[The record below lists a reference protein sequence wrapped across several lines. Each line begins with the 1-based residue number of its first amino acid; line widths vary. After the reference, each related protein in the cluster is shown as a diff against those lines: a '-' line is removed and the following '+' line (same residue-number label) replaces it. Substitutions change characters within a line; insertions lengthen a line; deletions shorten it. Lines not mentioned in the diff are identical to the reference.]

1 MRGGTIVTKAL
12 ARLLAAVALAL
23 VLSINVVAPASAAP
37 IGAEP
42 SQVSSLCSTARSFD
56 YQYLPVERWSGA
68 TQKIHVRSN
77 GGITDFAPVQRQ
89 LQSVNFVIGD
99 FLYGLTT
106 KFVTWSTQFC
116 PIQAVGG
123 AVDSAAAQLGR
134 ALVNSSLVAGLLV
147 CTLIVLLM
155 QGFRNRDSAWMSR
168 LGVKLLVVAL
178 FAIMVAGSTQSR
190 GGGIGG
196 DFQTPYHPG
205 KGSPGWFATTIDRI
219 VTELAAA
226 PAAALS
232 TETIVDTVGSG
243 DQLDCAP
250 YLGALQEGYTAQA
263 SRGGVIS
270 SEAVPALTVSNLW
283 QISGYNAWSVGQFG
297 NKNLNGHTRVA
308 CRMLDRNAAIP
319 VSVGSFVID
328 GSGAADNR
336 SSASIANV
344 MSRVPQPDVSLATT
358 KNWVKPNAPAWRQLS
373 GVEADKGWI
382 AWATCVPRDGQLAN
396 VTSKTGWKAPDGNS
410 WLIADDAARVNAEK
424 VDGSAKLN
432 EACWTFFNSE
442 TPKVDPIFDWGDG
455 DKQLREHADEMPA
468 SVYDFISALHG
479 TNQTAGGIA
488 SIGYVGSAIGVAVIF
503 GGLGLAILVVKI
515 ICLVMLFSV
524 FFCMA
529 VVLLPNADN
538 SKLVRFT
545 KEYFGLTL
553 FTAFAVFIL
562 AMIILF
568 VKIIWLLL
576 GAFTGGPNSLMTML
590 LGGLAPVLAAIA
602 LHRAFTSIG
611 MPSPMTV
618 NGAVGWGQA
627 MAGGAAQG
635 AVSAGA
641 GRMSVGAKGL
651 ASAGSR
657 RLGTAAVG
665 GVKNKLGLGK
675 TNKEVSGS
683 QQKSELTPPGAA
695 RSPELVAKAPSPE
708 AVLDDPNA
716 TPAAKRA
723 AQRQRAEDIAAMKS
737 DEVEQRDIVWQEAAA
752 EDAPQVRERLAA
764 GAAGPQASSQQK
776 WEAAKQAAADTGL
789 DAQRLAKETVTHPVA
804 ASRRAVRNVPRV
816 ALGTAAVLGAATVAG
831 LPGVAVVGGV
841 VAATKTT
848 ALVQRKVREKAE
860 AKQRALDAFRDRRP
874 ATVAQPA
881 AVPGGGD
888 WSEAVSDRHPF
899 EQPSKPS
906 AAEPTTR
913 G

>member
-1 MRGGTIVTKAL
+1 MTKAL
-12 ARLLAAVALAL
+12 ARLLCAAVLAL
-23 VLSINVVAPASAAP
+23 VAGLTLAPPASAAP
-37 IGAEP
+37 IDSDP
-42 SQVSSLCSTARSFD
+42 TQVSSLCSTARSFD

-147 CTLIVLLM
+147 CTLIVLLL
-155 QGFRNRDSAWMSR
+155 QGFRNRDSAWMGR

-190 GGGIGG
+190 GGGIAG
-196 DFQTPYHPG
+196 DFTTPYQPG
-205 KGSPGWFATTIDRI
+205 RGSPGWFATTIDRA

-232 TETIVDTVGSG
+232 AQTIVDTVGSG

-250 YLGALQEGYTAQA
+250 YLGALQEGYTEQA
-263 SRGGVIS
+263 GRGGVID

-297 NKNLNGHTRVA
+297 NKNLNGHSRVA

-319 VSVGSFVID
+319 VDVGSFVID
-328 GSGAADNR
+328 GAGAADNR
-336 SSASIANV
+336 SGASISNV
-344 MSRVPQPDVSLATT
+344 MSRVPNPDVSLATA
-358 KNWVKPNAPAWRQLS
+358 KSWIKPDAAAWRQLS

-382 AWATCVPRDGQLAN
+382 AWATCVPRDGQLADI
-396 VTSKTGWKAPDGNS
+396 TSKTGWKAPTGNA
-410 WLIADDAARVNAEK
+410 WLIADDAARANAET
-424 VDGSAKLN
+424 VDGSPKLN
-432 EACWTFFNSE
+432 QACWAFFNADSA
-442 TPKVDPIFDWGDG
+442 TVDPIFDWGDG
-455 DKQLREHADEMPA
+455 DKQLREHADQMPA

-488 SIGYVGSAIGVAVIF
+488 SIGYVGSALGVAVIF

-515 ICLVMLFSV
+515 ITLVMLFSV

-538 SKLVRFT
+538 SKLIRFT

-553 FTAFAVFIL
+553 FTAFAVFVL

-635 AVSAGA
+635 AVVAGA
-641 GRMSVGAKGL
+641 GRMSLGAKGL
-651 ASAGSR
+651 AAVGSR
-657 RLGTAAVG
+657 KLGGAAVG
-665 GVKNKLGLGK
+665 GVKSKLGLGK
-675 TNKEVSGS
+675 PNAATTGAE
-683 QQKSELTPPGAA
+683 QKSEVTKPGAA
-695 RSPELVAKAPSPE
+695 RSEPADVRPPSPE
-708 AVLDDPNA
+708 AVLADPNA
-716 TPAAKRA
+716 TPGAKRA
-723 AQRQRAEDIAAMKS
+723 AQRQRSEDQAALKA
-737 DEVEQRDIVWQEAAA
+737 EQRELRAAA
-752 EDAPQVRERLAA
+752 ASPPPAEGNPELAERLAA
-764 GAAGPQASSQQK
+764 RQPAPSATSESEGRATVSDRALDLSRAAK
-776 WEAAKQAAADTGL
+776 EAA
-789 DAQRLAKETVTHPVA
+789 THPVTA
-804 ASRRAVRNVPRV
+804 TRQVARRVPRA
-816 ALGTAAVLGAATVAG
+816 ALGTAAVVGAATVAG
-831 LPGVAVVGGV
+831 LPGVAVVGGA
-841 VAATKTT
+841 VAAKKTG
-848 ALVQRKVREKAE
+848 AVVRRRLRERSE
-860 AKQRALDAFRDRRP
+860 ANQRALDAFRERSQAAGTRASGSGDRAGAGNGTDDWAEVVEDRDP
-874 ATVAQPA
+874 FRTPPRS
-881 AVPGGGD
+881 PGGQEPGD
-888 WSEAVSDRHPF
+888 
-899 EQPSKPS
+899 
-906 AAEPTTR
+906 